1 MRRRKNELPAMLA
14 LTILLSGI
22 SEQPTWSYAAE
33 QIEALED
40 LNDTI
45 SGNETQPDAGNM
57 GEPGE
62 FPASGEAGTNET
74 GEKDTE
80 PETGTGS
87 GSGSETGDVSGPE
100 SEPETEDKSET
111 RESESETASEVETES
126 ETEGSTENESEPETE
141 ASTEPESKPETE
153 ASSECYPAF
162 YLIQKDFFFSQIK
175 RGMA

>member
-1 MRRRKNELPAMLA
+1 MSRRKKGLPAVLA

-33 QIEALED
+33 QIEAPEALD
-40 LNDTI
+40 
-45 SGNETQPDAGNM
+45 ETQPDTENM
-57 GEPGE
+57 GETGE
-62 FPASGEAGTNET
+62 LPASGEAGTNET

-126 ETEGSTENESEPETE
+126 ETEGSTENEM
-141 ASTEPESKPETE
+141 
-153 ASSECYPAF
+153 C
-162 YLIQKDFFFSQIK
+162 IRD
-175 RGMA
+175 RC